1 MLKRPKAPEAVFVE
15 FREDLL
21 SLFGTEIQAIYL
33 YGSGA
38 RGQYDK
44 KRSDINFLVLLSE
57 AGLTTLERV
66 APRLRHWF
74 KQGVTMPLFLSLEY
88 IHSSLDSFP
97 IEFLNIK
104 LSYVTVFGPDFLK
117 DLKISP
123 AALRLKCEEQV
134 KSKLLHLREG
144 VLRHWPKKRA
154 LAHFLRL
161 TVPTFLSLFRVL
173 ILLQNQ
179 DVPNTDVQV
188 AEKTADLYHLDAEI
202 FSQLLGL
209 RNKSVKLDRPGLQ
222 NLSRSLIGQMQQ
234 LAKTVDK
241 WQE

>member
-1 MLKRPKAPEAVFVE
+1 MLKRPQSPEAVFAGL
-15 FREDLL
+15 RQDLL
-21 SLFGTEIQAIYL
+21 SLFGAEIQAIYL

-57 AGLTTLERV
+57 AGLTALERV

-74 KQGVTMPLFLSLEY
+74 KQGVTMPLFLSLDY

-104 LSYVTVFGPDFLK
+104 LSYVTVHGPDYLK
-117 DLKISP
+117 DLTISK

-144 VLRHWPKKRA
+144 VLLNWNKKRA
-154 LAHFLRL
+154 LKSFLVI
-161 TVPTFLSLFRVL
+161 TIPTFLSIFRVL
-173 ILLQNQ
+173 ILLQDQ
-179 DVPNTDVQV
+179 DVPAADAEV
-188 AEKTADLYHLDAEI
+188 AKKMADHYQLDAGI

-209 RNKSVKLDRPGLQ
+209 KNKSVKLDRPGLQ
-222 NLSRSLIGQMQQ
+222 NLSRSLIGQMQR
-234 LAKTVDK
+234 LAKTIDT